1 MVKFSMQTED
11 EVVGERKT
19 AKEVE
24 AGKVKTKPRK
34 MSEKEALLQKLD
46 EMYQFLTKALSNIY
60 ALFEDNKCFNEEI
73 MNRHFVR
80 VDNVDDAP
88 SLISVDIKGS
98 DDQSQRVSNKSSMGC
113 KQLERYKK
121 GTVVQGQ
128 SNVYH
133 GKDTYTTLDKNLLR
147 DNIHFN
153 RRNPLKVHFDCQQK
167 EITSKSDIEK
177 NLCLNSTNDKQH
189 DASRSRTEL
198 PKAGPIESLERNERS
213 YTLPR
218 YLRINPESFS
228 QQCKR
233 RRSTLGFIDIAN
245 QLKASLKASDDD
257 ISNDSATA
265 DSALESKHLS
275 EEPVKSMELLSS
287 RTRSVLNYLRD
298 RVHSEDSI
306 GKDSGLDFKKE
317 VDRNFVTKTQICQLG
332 SKGSMSK
339 IPHEF
344 FGKKKSADFAPF
356 LGVQFN
362 IEGCKEVSDI
372 NNIRG
377 LSTSFNWS
385 DDRIKSGND
394 LASMYSQITAER
406 LRSMAINN
414 AIALY
419 NGSAFVT
426 QHRANPIAMV
436 NDLNTMHCCI
446 PSLFLSCRN
455 ALMPRFLASHEVKPP
470 WHRPWNS
477 SYSATLARIDTTT
490 TIETPDMTKIPA
502 TTWKIDPNKIYMN
515 QLLTA
520 TLDVTLFIVRQ
531 VRGILLVRPLNTTFS
546 LDEHGMESASNILS
560 GIMEKSVHRIE
571 TGSLIPSEKKEM
583 MKNDDYQ
590 ASCFAGSILT
600 DAPAQGNSAVILA
613 VLPLRFICMKLFFF
627 PVRHIE
633 NNIEHHELTITLTQL
648 GLLYRNLASKNVK
661 SGMHKAKARDTTIKP
676 LKNLC
681 GQLFVV
687 NTVAF
692 LDKDDENKSDSSDR
706 NTSISFDDDVK
717 APNQLVATADVLGK
731 TEFEGVPLSRIS
743 MTITLRDLMDNTGIR
758 YVDRTYHTGWDLPC
772 WSWLTSKKQ
781 SLNFMMQ

>member
-1 MVKFSMQTED
+1 MVKFSVQTED
-11 EVVGERKT
+11 EGVERKT
-19 AKEVE
+19 TKEVE
-24 AGKVKTKPRK
+24 GVKVKTKPRK

-46 EMYQFLTKALSNIY
+46 EMYQFLTKTLSNIY
-60 ALFEDNKCFNEEI
+60 ALFEDNRCFNEEI
-73 MNRHFVR
+73 ISRHFVR
-80 VDNVDDAP
+80 VDTVDDAP
-88 SLISVDIKGS
+88 SPIPVDIKGS
-98 DDQSQRVSNKSSMGC
+98 DDQSQRVSNKITMGC
-113 KQLERYKK
+113 KQFERYKK

-133 GKDTYTTLDKNLLR
+133 GKDTYTTLDKNPLR
-147 DNIHFN
+147 ENIHFN
-153 RRNPLKVHFDCQQK
+153 RRNPLKVHFDCQQT

-177 NLCLNSTNDKQH
+177 NLCLNSLNDEQH
-189 DASRSRTEL
+189 DASRNRMEL
-198 PKAGPIESLERNERS
+198 PQGGPIESLERNERS

-218 YLRINPESFS
+218 YLSINPESFN

-233 RRSTLGFIDIAN
+233 RSTFGFIDVAN
-245 QLKASLKASDDD
+245 QLKTSLKASDDD

-265 DSALESKHLS
+265 DSALGSKHLS
-275 EEPVKSMELLSS
+275 EEPVRSMELLSS

-306 GKDSGLDFKKE
+306 GKDSSLNFKKE
-317 VDRNFVTKTQICQLG
+317 VDRNFVTKTQICQLS
-332 SKGSMSK
+332 SKDSMGK

-344 FGKKKSADFAPF
+344 FGKRKSADFAPF
-356 LGVQFN
+356 VGVQFN
-362 IEGCKEVSDI
+362 LEGCKAVSDTS
-372 NNIRG
+372 NVKG
-377 LSTSFNWS
+377 LSTSFNLS

-406 LRSMAINN
+406 LRSLAINN

-436 NDLNTMHCCI
+436 SDLDTMHCCI
-446 PSLFLSCRN
+446 PSLFLFCRN
-455 ALMPRFLASHEVKPP
+455 ALMPRFLALHEVKPP

-490 TIETPDMTKIPA
+490 KIEIPDMTKIPA

-520 TLDVTLFIVRQ
+520 TLDITLFVVRQ
-531 VRGILLVRPLNTTFS
+531 VRGILLVHPLNTTFS
-546 LDEHGMESASNILS
+546 LDDHGMESASDILS
-560 GIMEKSVHRIE
+560 GINEKAVHQFEAGI
-571 TGSLIPSEKKEM
+571 LVPNEKKEM
-583 MKNDDYQ
+583 MKNDNYQ
-590 ASCFAGSILT
+590 ARCFAGSILT
-600 DAPAQGNSAVILA
+600 DAPTQGNSAVMLA
-613 VLPLRFICMKLFFF
+613 VLPLRFICMKMFFF

-633 NNIEHHELTITLTQL
+633 NNIEHHELSTRLTQL

-661 SGMHKAKARDTTIKP
+661 RGMHKAKARDTTIKP
-676 LKNLC
+676 LKKIC

-692 LDKDDENKSDSSDR
+692 LDKEDGNKSDSSGR
-706 NTSISFDDDVK
+706 NTRISFDDDVK
-717 APNQLVATADVLGK
+717 APDELVATADVFGK

-743 MTITLRDLMDNTGIR
+743 MTITLRDLMDNTRIR
-758 YVDRTYHTGWDLPC
+758 YVDRTYHFGTYHAGLVMYKNN
-772 WSWLTSKKQ
+772 L
-781 SLNFMMQ
+781 